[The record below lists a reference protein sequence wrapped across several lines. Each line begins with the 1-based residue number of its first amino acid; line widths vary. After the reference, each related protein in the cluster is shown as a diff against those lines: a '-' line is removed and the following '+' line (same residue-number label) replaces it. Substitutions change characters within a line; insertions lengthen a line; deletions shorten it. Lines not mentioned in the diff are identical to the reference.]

1 MKATD
6 NSTDERTLQTV
17 LGELDTNQDTIRILA
32 DMGQDLCSQ
41 WGTHDGAAQNGRM
54 VEQLFVIF
62 GTQQEQLKKY
72 DELIRESSNLIREA

>member
-6 NSTDERTLQTV
+6 NSTNERTLQNV
-17 LGELDTNQDTIRILA
+17 FDELDTNQDTIRILA
-32 DMGQDLCSQ
+32 DMGQDLCSV
-41 WGTHDGAAQNGRM
+41 WHANDSAAQNGRM